1 MKLGKLKPA
10 KGATQSKKRVGRGH
24 GSGLGRN
31 AGRGDKGYHSRSGS
45 KHRPWFEGGQMPLH
59 RRLPKFG
66 FNNANKEIFIEI
78 NLEDIQKIIEKNKI
92 KEEECF
98 NIDLLRKLS
107 FIKNK
112 NNMKMKILGKGDLK
126 SKNAIECD
134 KISKSAEEKVKKLG
148 NELKIIQKG

>member
-1 MKLGKLKPA
+1 MKLNQVTRLK
-10 KGATQSKKRVGRGH
+10 SKKYGKRVGRGI
-24 GSGLGRN
+24 GSG
-31 AGRGDKGYHSRSGS
+31 KGKTSGSGHKGQKARSGVAI
-45 KHRPWFEGGQMPLH
+45 HGFEGGQMPLH

-66 FNNANKEIFIEI
+66 FNNVKKENFIEI
-78 NLEDIQKIIEKNKI
+78 NLADVQKIIEKNKI
-92 KEEECF
+92 KENQCF

-112 NNMKMKILGKGDLK
+112 NNMKIKILGKGDLK

-134 KISKSAEEKVKKLG
+134 KISKSAEEKIKKLG

>member
-59 RRLPKFG
+59 RRVPKRG
-66 FNNANKEIFIEI
+66 FSNYPFKKEFQIVNLSDLEKIDSALI
-78 NLEDIQKIIEKNKI
+78 NPLVM
-92 KEEECF
+92 KESG
-98 NIDLLRKLS
+98 LVKYSLRP
-107 FIKNK
+107 I
-112 NNMKMKILGKGDLK
+112 KILGDGDL
-126 SKNAIECD
+126 SK
-134 KISKSAEEKVKKLG
+134 KIDVTASTFSSSAVKKIEKMG
-148 NELKIIQKG
+148 GTAVVQ